1 MKIFLPILLFLIS
14 SSSQSFFGF
23 GEGSVKDVNKCIKE
37 NNSGLIKDSVVK
49 QKCIEK
55 YETERKNFRLAD
67 FLKPASKFVYIDKYD
82 NEQLYLSRI
91 EGKNVSDRVITGI
104 TYVVYF
110 FDDNGKIVDRFLGNK
125 VEVFIEPGPFKKYPS
140 ANILKNKKFTA
151 INEECKAVSEIT
163 DSEINCYIA
172 HIESIHTLDIDI

>member
-1 MKIFLPILLFLIS
+1 MKKIFLPIFLFLIS

-23 GEGSVKDVNKCIKE
+23 GEGSIKDVNKCIKE
-37 NNSGLIKDSVVK
+37 NLGLIKESVVK
-49 QKCIEK
+49 QRCIEK
-55 YETERKNFRLAD
+55 YETERKKFRLDD
-67 FLKPASKFVYIDKYD
+67 FLKPVSRLLYIDKYD
-82 NEQLYLSRI
+82 KEQLYLSGLK
-91 EGKNVSDRVITGI
+91 GKNVSDRVITGI

-151 INEECKAVSEIT
+151 INEECKA
-163 DSEINCYIA
+163 DSEINCYIP

>member
-1 MKIFLPILLFLIS
+1 MKKIFLPIFLFLIS

-23 GEGSVKDVNKCIKE
+23 GEGSIKDVNKCIKE
-37 NNSGLIKDSVVK
+37 NNSGLIKESVIK

-67 FLKPASKFVYIDKYD
+67 FLKPARKIVYIDK
-82 NEQLYLSRI
+82 EQLYLTRL

-110 FDDNGKIVDRFLGNK
+110 FDDNGKIVDIFPSNK
-125 VEVFIEPGPFKKYPS
+125 VEVFIEPGPYKKYPS
-140 ANILKNKKFTA
+140 AKILKNKKFTA
-151 INEECKAVSEIT
+151 INEECKA
-163 DSEINCYIA
+163 DSKINCYKAYID
-172 HIESIHTLDIDI
+172 SIHTLDIDI